1 MAISVQYF
9 RETNDPTRASSI
21 CAYGSGASG
30 VLAGGTVGPSAVAAY
45 FAADNTP
52 ISLAVSGITT
62 GLGIAQVFTD
72 TQNASAAYAAVNPLT
87 LSASASGAFLTHF
100 VGAASGVNNPVTI
113 SMDYLTSGTV
123 TVSGAYLLDYL
134 GNISNYVSS
143 WKAVSTGAI
152 PNSPPYRYLQAGDA
166 THLYVL
172 DNTTVEKLTLTT
184 YATGTWS
191 SMAAPF
197 TGYMDF
203 LCMNGTNPIVGGRQV
218 MTYADAALDF
228 NEYANQIVAMTS
240 GALKIYGWDS
250 LNNLS
255 LSQTLTA
262 SGALVHCAPA
272 INQLLTTDT
281 TNGTVSVFVDTSGTW
296 SGPSQTLGVS
306 AAKGIG
312 TSPDGS
318 VALVCS
324 PTINIVSG
332 LSETGGTW
340 SATSTAAVSGAAA
353 VALSSDVNAVVACA
367 SGVAVL
373 SYVSNWTVASVVALP
388 VAVTSICLDS
398 YNNATSYT
406 CGTSGAS
413 GYVFAVNGVAYTEA
427 IFSGSADAIAFNSG
441 YIMVLDITNSKVWIY
456 SNETAG
462 ITLMGSYA
470 LPAGTYV
477 NIVTGLVD
485 REFISTTTGWTIYR
499 IKYPFTLGKYYQSML
514 AQWNGSAWVT
524 TSLGI
529 PLLTCGCSDGTYAYA
544 IRYDNQL
551 FKMDSAGATASG
563 YPQTIPAYSGQSSG
577 AALGISNLLA
587 LGGDL
592 YGSSS
597 LGGGIVQIS
606 GL

>member
-30 VLAGGTVGPSAVAAY
+30 VFAGGTVGPSAVTGYLSYAA
-45 FAADNTP
+45 TP
-52 ISLAVSGITT
+52 SSLAVSGVTT

-72 TQNASAAYAAVNPLT
+72 TQNASAAYAVVNPST
-87 LSASASGAFLTHF
+87 ITASGSGAILAHF
-100 VGAASGVNNPVTI
+100 VGIAGGVNNPITVAL
-113 SMDYLTSGTV
+113 DYLTSGVV
-123 TVSGAYLLDYL
+123 TASGAYVLDYL
-134 GNISNYVSS
+134 GNLANYVSS

-172 DNTTVEKLTLTT
+172 DNKTVEELTLTT

-203 LCMNGTNPIVGGRQV
+203 LTMNGTNPIVGGRQL

-228 NEYANQIVAMTS
+228 HEFSNQIVAMTS

-262 SGALVHCAPA
+262 SGTLVHCAPS

-281 TNGTVSVFVDTSGTW
+281 THNTVSVFVDTAGTW
-296 SGPSQTLGVS
+296 SGPSQTLTVS
-306 AAKGIG
+306 AAKEIG

-324 PTINIVSG
+324 PTINRVSG

-367 SGVAVL
+367 SGIAVL
-373 SYVSNWTVASVVALP
+373 SYVSNWQVASVVALP
-388 VAVTSICLDS
+388 IAVTSICLDS
-398 YNNATSYT
+398 YNLNTSYS
-406 CGTSGAS
+406 CGTSAS
-413 GYVFAVNGVAYTEA
+413 SGHVYAVNGGTYTEV
-427 IFSGSADAIAFNSG
+427 IFAGSADAIAFNSG
-441 YIMVLDITNSKVWIY
+441 WVLVLDITNSKVRIFT
-456 SNETAG
+456 NETAG
-462 ITLMGSYA
+462 LTLMNSYS
-470 LPAGTYV
+470 LSAGTYV

-485 REFISTTTGWTIYR
+485 REFISTTTEWTINR
-499 IKYPFTLGKYYQSML
+499 IKYPFTLGSYYQSKL
-514 AQWNGSAWVT
+514 AQWRGSAWVT
-524 TSLGI
+524 TDLGM

-551 FKMDSAGATASG
+551 FKIHSDGSIDSS
-563 YPQTIPAYSGQSSG
+563 YPQLIPAYSGQSSG
-577 AALGISNLLA
+577 AALGFSGMVA

-592 YGSSS
+592 YCSSS
-597 LGGGIVQIS
+597 LGGGVAQIS